1 MDYLMV
7 KTMCCKSTWHRK
19 SRANYRCNKCG
30 GDVTLEIV
38 LLVQAVEEA
47 ETLKSVKQKPKS
59 NKR

>member
-7 KTMCCKSTWHRK
+7 KTVCCESTWHRK

-30 GDVTLEIV
+30 RDVTLEIF

-59 NKR
+59 IKK